1 MKWVVSM
8 IQRNLGLLIG
18 YVICAGV
25 ATLVDMGLLYLL
37 TEYMELWYLYSAAV
51 SYVAGM
57 VTNFTLNKT
66 YNFRNRSRRIGPQ
79 FGLFAGVAFIGLVL
93 NQIILYLLVSMAGLW
108 YMYAKVLTVCLVL
121 LWSFYGH
128 KRFTFGLLK

>member
-51 SYVAGM
+51 SYIAGM
-57 VTNFTLNKT
+57 VINFTLNKT
-66 YNFRNRSRRIGPQ
+66 YNFRNRSRRIAPQ

-108 YMYAKVLTVCLVL
+108 YIYAKVLTVCLVL